1 MTTLSADP
9 VRACVYLL
17 RAAGFTVH
25 SDALPEGGGSPRS
38 MVKFVGGDSD
48 AGYTP
53 HSVYSVDVLSFAQ
66 RPSQARRLAVR
77 IHDVLKV
84 TQRQRIETA
93 GLVNALTCTVPPIQ
107 IWSDDL
113 KQYYFAQTWDIELGY
128 IDGVD

>member
-9 VRACVYLL
+9 VRACVHLL
-17 RAAGFTVH
+17 RVAGFTVY
-25 SDALPEGGGSPRS
+25 SDELPEGGGSPRS
-38 MVKFVGGDSD
+38 MVKFVGGDTD
-48 AGYTP
+48 ADYLP
-53 HSVYSVDVLSFAQ
+53 YSVYSVDVLTFAH
-66 RPSQARRLAVR
+66 RPSEARRLAVR
-77 IHDVLKV
+77 IHDTLKA

-128 IDGVD
+128 ITGVD